1 MGNKQNPVLAAF
13 EAKLRREFEEE
24 KRLLVAQLEE
34 NFQARLACNSEIN
47 MIAMLIGGDRL
58 KFLGEKRADQLIE
71 EQIDVKMEIAQILLK
86 DSEDDPSLEHTRVDL
101 ARTIRQI
108 LGPEG
113 WEKHKKLFPICCEN
127 LE

>member
-1 MGNKQNPVLAAF
+1 MANKENPLLAAF

-24 KRLLVAQLEE
+24 KRQLVAQLEE

-47 MIAMLIGGDRL
+47 MVAMLIGGNRL
-58 KFLGEKRADQLIE
+58 TFLGEKRADQLIE

-101 ARTIRQI
+101 ARPSRQI

-113 WEKHKKLFPICCEN
+113 WEKHKKLFPICCDH